1 MPELAK
7 KDNKS
12 AVSIPSHGSEQG
24 CCAFKDIKNSDGQ
37 TIGQVCIQPK
47 YAGALTSS
55 SFQGSDNVFVETIGV
70 VRKDDTMSGHQTPC
84 DGAHSPKLTSFSG
97 TVFANNKN
105 IGRIGDLYTAGHTIT
120 TGATTVFAG

>member
-7 KDNKS
+7 KDSKS
-12 AVSIPSHGSEQG
+12 NVNIPSHGAVSG
-24 CCAFKDIKNSDGQ
+24 CCVFRPIKNSDGQ
-37 TIGQVCIQPK
+37 TIGQVCIQDK
-47 YAGALTSS
+47 YDAGITGKSS
-55 SFQGSDNVFVETIGV
+55 QGSDNVFVETIGV